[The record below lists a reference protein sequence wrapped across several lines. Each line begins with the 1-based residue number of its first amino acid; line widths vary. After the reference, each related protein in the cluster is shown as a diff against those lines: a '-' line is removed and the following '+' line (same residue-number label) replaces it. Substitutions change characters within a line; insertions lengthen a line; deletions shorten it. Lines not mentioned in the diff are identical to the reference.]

1 MKGTKTYQDGFVAV
15 FTEQEAFLECIRDRL
30 SNSFWDRGKT
40 RNLRFA
46 ELTEDGPI
54 AERIREKCS
63 REGTDEG
70 IIADTIS
77 NTGLVLRVRNEY
89 YPVRNCAIRS
99 ILDRAGISGCGLR
112 RVSRNVYA
120 RILNDCLKVAKGD
133 ALLRI
138 SEGKVSAVLGGDAG
152 DYSVI
157 DAEKLYMHT
166 IDYLNNNFKGVS
178 YLGGFYE
185 HDKVSAIWELS
196 GEKKLLEAYKKEL
209 DMLGVLGMRPED
221 MTPVVRITTSDT
233 GAGGANIY
241 PMLLC
246 GRGTRTVMLGD
257 ALRVEH
263 KNGAD
268 IADYDKQLRML
279 YGKYQLALGN
289 LSKLLSVEIANPINC
304 MKGVMDKLRVARRYA
319 AEAVELFEAQNGANP
334 CTAHDIYYGISE
346 VLYLMACSGE
356 GGGLVTAMEEKV
368 ARALSLKWEEYD
380 IPGKYRW

>member
-233 GAGGANIY
+233 GAG
-241 PMLLC
+241 
-246 GRGTRTVMLGD
+246 RTFTRCSCVVAAQGLSCWVMLFAWSIKTELTLPIMTSSFGCSTGSTS
-257 ALRVEH
+257 LRS
-263 KNGAD
+263 A
-268 IADYDKQLRML
+268 ICQSFFPWR
-279 YGKYQLALGN
+279 
-289 LSKLLSVEIANPINC
+289 SPTRS
-304 MKGVMDKLRVARRYA
+304 
-319 AEAVELFEAQNGANP
+319 
-334 CTAHDIYYGISE
+334 TA
-346 VLYLMACSGE
+346 
-356 GGGLVTAMEEKV
+356 
-368 ARALSLKWEEYD
+368 
-380 IPGKYRW
+380 